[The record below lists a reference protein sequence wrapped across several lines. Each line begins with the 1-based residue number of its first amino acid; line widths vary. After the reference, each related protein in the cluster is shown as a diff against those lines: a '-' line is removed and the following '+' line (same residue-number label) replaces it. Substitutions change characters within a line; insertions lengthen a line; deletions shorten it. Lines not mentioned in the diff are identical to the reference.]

1 VKSIR
6 IICRKS
12 RLSLLQAELVKQRI
26 LLVAPDAEVI
36 IIGRSSKGD
45 RELSVPLSVLDGS
58 DFFTEE
64 IFAALQNGE
73 ADIAVHSLKDMSARH
88 FFSHTAFATPDR
100 EDLRDVAIFN
110 PDIVSKIESGAT
122 LIIGTSSPR
131 REEMAVR
138 FLKKALPQLG
148 REIQIETRPIRGNVE
163 RRLQLLES
171 GAYDATILATAGLN
185 RLLGS
190 SEDAPG
196 VRALLKDKKYMLL
209 PLVECVPAPCQG
221 IIVAEADPA
230 NQEAVALLSKIN
242 DERVWKE
249 AISEKQKGSEFGA
262 GCLQKFGVAT
272 LKTRHT
278 AHLYAAGV
286 DSNGREFSAWSGLP
300 EFSYEGKNFFSS
312 TDYMRNFFQYR
323 WEQALPALNAP
334 VVFVANYKALQQQG
348 LKELLQSKVIWASGT
363 KTWYELAKMGLW
375 VQGSADAMGFE
386 QLLPSLQMPLL
397 NLSKDDLMIL
407 THKKA
412 AERWSLKG
420 YNAQSNYELVPVS
433 DAVVQ
438 SKMAQAEFVFW
449 SSFSQYELYKSV
461 IRSNVRHLC
470 AGGET
475 AELLRQQGIEPIL
488 FPTIKAFEQ
497 WRSTNISSISAV

>member
-1 VKSIR
+1 MKSIR

-26 LLVAPDAEVI
+26 LLVAPDAEVT

-100 EDLRDVAIFN
+100 EDIRDVAIFN
-110 PDIVSKIESGAT
+110 PDIVSKIASGAT

-171 GAYDATILATAGLN
+171 DVFDATILATAGLN

-196 VRALLKDKKYMLL
+196 VRALLKDKRYMLL

-249 AISEKQKGSEFGA
+249 AVSEKHKGSEFGA

-272 LKTRHT
+272 LKTKHT
-278 AHLYAAGV
+278 THLYAAGV
-286 DSNGREFSAWSGLP
+286 DRNGREFSAWSGLP
-300 EFSYEGKNFFSS
+300 DFSYEGKNFFSS

-323 WEQALPALNAP
+323 WEQALPDLKAP

-348 LKELLQSKVIWASGT
+348 LKELLQPKVIWASGT

-397 NLSKDDLMIL
+397 NHSKDDLVIL

-412 AERWSLKG
+412 AERWGLKG
-420 YNAQSNYELVPVS
+420 YHAQSNYELVPVS

-438 SKMAQAEFVFW
+438 NKMAQAEFVFW

-497 WRSTNISSISAV
+497 WRSTNISSTSAV